1 MKVKQFRVKI
11 GKLYI
16 YEVSTS
22 DDYVSANFI
31 NTISL
36 RPYVSDYSFKINEN
50 EQEQIREIL
59 KNVFELENEFAEIQF
74 EEVEEKEN
82 EKNWWKGNK
91 KNRRAR

>member
-1 MKVKQFRVKI
+1 MKQFRVKI

-16 YEVSTS
+16 YEVNTS
-22 DDYVSANFI
+22 DNYVSANFI

-36 RPYVSDYSFKINEN
+36 RPCVNDYSFKINEN

-59 KNVFELENEFAEIQF
+59 KNVLELENEFAEIQF

-82 EKNWWKGNK
+82 EKN
-91 KNRRAR
+91 

>member
-1 MKVKQFRVKI
+1 MKQFRVKI

-16 YEVSTS
+16 YEVNTS

-59 KNVFELENEFAEIQF
+59 KNVLELENEFAEIQF
-74 EEVEEKEN
+74 EEVEEKN
-82 EKNWWKGNK
+82 EKN
-91 KNRRAR
+91 

>member
-16 YEVSTS
+16 YEVNTS

-36 RPYVSDYSFKINEN
+36 RPM
-50 EQEQIREIL
+50 
-59 KNVFELENEFAEIQF
+59 
-74 EEVEEKEN
+74 
-82 EKNWWKGNK
+82 
-91 KNRRAR
+91 

>member
-1 MKVKQFRVKI
+1 MKQFRVKI

-16 YEVSTS
+16 YEVNTS

-31 NTISL
+31 NIISL

-59 KNVFELENEFAEIQF
+59 KNVLELENEFAEIQF

-82 EKNWWKGNK
+82 EKN
-91 KNRRAR
+91 

>member
-1 MKVKQFRVKI
+1 MKKFRVKI

-16 YEVSTS
+16 YEVNTS

-59 KNVFELENEFAEIQF
+59 KNVLELENEFAEIQF

-82 EKNWWKGNK
+82 EKN
-91 KNRRAR
+91 